1 MINGFFL
8 DRSFQKL
15 LEPTQISKKKI
26 FYFSKWVKITTL
38 KPQKINKNITSSDHK
53 FANQK
58 QFNWK
63 TNIHIL
69 EL

>member
-53 FANQK
+53 FAN
-58 QFNWK
+58 
-63 TNIHIL
+63 
-69 EL
+69 